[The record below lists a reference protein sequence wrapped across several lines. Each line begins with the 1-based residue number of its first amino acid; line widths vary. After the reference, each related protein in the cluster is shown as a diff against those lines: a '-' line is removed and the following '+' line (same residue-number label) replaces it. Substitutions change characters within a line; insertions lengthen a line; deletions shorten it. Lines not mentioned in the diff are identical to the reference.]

1 MSVLEKVIKSQ
12 QKPTAKSISSIGT
25 VIGIIIIIISIQL
38 YQDVK
43 PLISKNASTLI
54 NQQQII
60 SKKIN
65 KLSFLQKQIKG
76 FSKKEIEEIKAHKNV
91 KDLAVFSSSNYQVI
105 INVGNQENTIPGF
118 YTLAFFES
126 IPQRFLDESYEFQE
140 WDSSIKEVP
149 VVLPKNYLDAY
160 NYGLALSMNTPQI
173 SEAILKSLRFNIE
186 INGNGK
192 KRRFIG
198 RISGLS
204 KNLNTILVP
213 ELFLSQTNKEF
224 GENNKQNPTRVIV
237 SSQDISD
244 DSFNDYLILKNYSS
258 NTNNKE
264 SSTFQKLLIALFS
277 YQFIIALIII
287 TQGLLLLLFYNQIII
302 QTSKETIKK
311 LFIIGY
317 DVPLITS
324 TYEKVL
330 FKLYLFI
337 FSISLLLS
345 LLIKYFLA
353 YKIKS
358 ILNLEIYHYLSPLT
372 YFSWMIIIISFFLF
386 NRLNLKR
393 KLHLILKSNHN

>member
-25 VIGIIIIIISIQL
+25 VIGTIIIIISIQL

-192 KRRFIG
+192 KRRYMT
-198 RISGLS
+198 SY
-204 KNLNTILVP
+204 T
-213 ELFLSQTNKEF
+213 KEDECEF
-224 GENNKQNPTRVIV
+224 EVI
-237 SSQDISD
+237 
-244 DSFNDYLILKNYSS
+244 
-258 NTNNKE
+258 
-264 SSTFQKLLIALFS
+264 
-277 YQFIIALIII
+277 
-287 TQGLLLLLFYNQIII
+287 
-302 QTSKETIKK
+302 
-311 LFIIGY
+311 
-317 DVPLITS
+317 DV
-324 TYEKVL
+324 
-330 FKLYLFI
+330 
-337 FSISLLLS
+337 
-345 LLIKYFLA
+345 
-353 YKIKS
+353 
-358 ILNLEIYHYLSPLT
+358 
-372 YFSWMIIIISFFLF
+372 
-386 NRLNLKR
+386 
-393 KLHLILKSNHN
+393 